1 MSNSG
6 DMSIS
11 QLPKNIR
18 NIVEK
23 EGNLLNGKVSSDVL
37 KGILSKIEQSGVYSI
52 ELKDEAKV
60 VLASINNGTLQSLN
74 GNLNWRNVGDSFA
87 SSSVRE
93 ESDKVQKL
101 HKEMFMKNV
110 TKMYSNARM
119 TGLDY
124 FMADPEFLYL
134 LVVSGVPE
142 ENIYGKITGVEGYQL
157 DTDNG
162 EFDKYTYK
170 EILNDE
176 NFIKFLNK
184 NDKKLSDIENY
195 RECYYLFNEYKSYLK
210 DWFGL
215 GNLTQ

>member
-74 GNLNWRNVGDSFA
+74 GNLNLGNVGDSFA

-170 EILNDE
+170 EIMNDE

-195 RECYYLFNEYKSYLK
+195 RECYYLFKEYKSYLK
-210 DWFGL
+210 D
-215 GNLTQ
+215 